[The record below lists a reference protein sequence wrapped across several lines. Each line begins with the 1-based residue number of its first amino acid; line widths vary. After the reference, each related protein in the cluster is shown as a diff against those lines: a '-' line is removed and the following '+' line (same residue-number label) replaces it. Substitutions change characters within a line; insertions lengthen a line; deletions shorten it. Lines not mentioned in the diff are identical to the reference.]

1 MIKKLLL
8 YTLYIILPVMALAQG
23 GVKGIVKDQ
32 DNKALPFATLYIREI
47 NSGTVCNQDG
57 YYEYRL
63 KPGTYH
69 LNFQYLGCKSESRT
83 ITVGNE
89 MQSLNIKLQ
98 NQSINLKE
106 VNIVASTEDP
116 AYSIMRKTIAKS
128 KYHQMQVKA
137 YSAMVYIKGFFKVDV
152 PKLVYKMAKS
162 EGVDTVEVNTSESLN
177 QLEYEYP
184 NTYRQK
190 VLSARSNESDSGR
203 MGVNQYINGSFYASP
218 LFSSSAFGLYRFKLE
233 GSFPDQGYEIY
244 KIKVF
249 PRSKGPDLFSG
260 YLYIIKDLW
269 AIHSLNLD
277 VYNMGFKTN
286 IAQIFAPVKEN
297 AWLPISHNFDIN
309 GRMLGVKIN
318 YKYFATVSD
327 YKVELNE
334 KLDKKKL
341 IVIDEKLE
349 KEYAAAL
356 KEEKRLKGLPQLADT
371 SKTEDTAVKF
381 SLKDLKKAM
390 KEMEKR
396 EKESKQKK
404 DEPEVMSDYSIS
416 FDTLAYRQK
425 ADYWDSIR
433 PVPLTDLEK
442 RPGFMKKNDS
452 IREARKSDTASSFA
466 FIGKTFGG
474 ILLGK
479 TIKIS
484 KNSDIHYPSPLAHFN
499 FNTVE
504 GYNLNLPFEYSY
516 KKQGSEKLKLTQTLR
531 YGFSSKNFYYNTQI
545 RYRLK
550 PNKYGQRARIDAAG
564 GHYISQ
570 YNADEPIFPIIN
582 TFATLL
588 WNNNFMKI
596 YQKDYTSI
604 QISYPLRSNIYLKA
618 GFEWANRSEL
628 SNTTTEIW
636 INNKT
641 KDYTPNAPANNELKN
656 TSFATHKASVINL
669 QLSYKPFVKYYK
681 NNGQL
686 RVNDN
691 QSPEIKLNYNAG
703 IKDLLQSQSDFH
715 RLEASLN
722 HHFNG
727 VRRDFDFNLF
737 AGSNQGNTPAYFTD
751 YKHFGGNQTFI
762 QISDPA
768 TAYYMLDYYHY
779 STAKNYWGA
788 QTQLSFRKFLLTQ
801 NMWLNMLG
809 IRENIIFNY
818 LKTETSAHYVEIGY
832 GLDNIF
838 KIMKI
843 QAITNFEN
851 GKYQSF
857 GIRIGISGAIRI
869 ERD

>member
-8 YTLYIILPVMALAQG
+8 IIYCVLPFIALAQG
-23 GVKGIVKDQ
+23 GVKGVIKDG
-32 DNKALPFATLYIREI
+32 DNKSLPYATLYIQEI
-47 NSGTVCNQDG
+47 HSGTVCNLDG

-69 LNFQYLGCKSESRT
+69 LNFQYLGCKSESR
-83 ITVGNE
+83 IVNIGNE
-89 MQSLNIKLQ
+89 MQTINIKLQ

-106 VNIVASTEDP
+106 VNIVASAEDP
-116 AYSIMRKTIAKS
+116 AYTIMRKAIAKS
-128 KYHQMQVKA
+128 KYHQMQVKS
-137 YSAMVYIKGFFKVDV
+137 YSALVYIKGFFKLDV

-162 EGVDTVEVNTSESLN
+162 EGIDSVEVNTSESLN
-177 QLEYEYP
+177 QLDYEYP

-190 VLSARSNESDSGR
+190 VLSARSNDSDSGR
-203 MGVNQYINGSFYASP
+203 MGVNQYINGSFYAST

-249 PRSKGPDLFSG
+249 PRSKGPDLFNG

-269 AIHSLNLD
+269 AIHSLNFD
-277 VYNMGFKTN
+277 VYNMGFKPN
-286 IAQIFAPVKEN
+286 IAQIFAPVREN
-297 AWLPISHNFDIN
+297 AWLPISHNYDIN
-309 GRMLGVKIN
+309 GRVLGVKVN

-327 YKVELNE
+327 YKVELND

-356 KEEKRLKGLPQLADT
+356 KEEKRLKGLPQIADT
-371 SKTEDTAVKF
+371 SKTEDTALRF

-396 EKESKQKK
+396 EKAAKQKK
-404 DEPEVMSDYSIS
+404 DEPEVMSDYSITI
-416 FDTLAYRQK
+416 DTLAYRQK
-425 ADYWDSIR
+425 NDYWDSIR

-442 RPGFMKKNDS
+442 RPGFNKKNDS
-452 IREARKSDTASSFA
+452 IREARKSDTASNFA
-466 FIGKTFGG
+466 FVGKTFGG

-479 TIKIS
+479 TIRIS

-516 KKQGSEKLKLTQTLR
+516 KKQGSEKLKLTQTIR
-531 YGFSSKNFYYNTQI
+531 YGFSSKDLYYNTHI

-550 PNKYGQRARIDAAG
+550 TNKYGQRANIQAEG

-570 YNADEPIFPIIN
+570 YNADDPIFPIIN
-582 TFATLL
+582 SFATLL

-596 YQKDYTSI
+596 YQKDYASI
-604 QISYPLRSNIYLKA
+604 QISYPLWSNIHLKA
-618 GFEWANRSEL
+618 GFEWANRKEL
-628 SNTTTEIW
+628 TNTTTEIW

-656 TSFATHKASVINL
+656 TSFAAHKASTFNL

-686 RVNDN
+686 RVNDE

-703 IKDLLQSQSDFH
+703 IKDLLQSQSDYH

-722 HHFNG
+722 HHLNG

-737 AGSNQGNTPAYFTD
+737 AGSNIGNKPAYFMD
-751 YKHFGGNQTFI
+751 YKHFNGNQTFI
-762 QISDPA
+762 QFTDPA
-768 TAYYMLDYYHY
+768 TAYYMLDYYRY
-779 STAKNYWGA
+779 STAKSYWGA

-801 NMWLNMLG
+801 NMWLNLLG
-809 IRENIIFNY
+809 VRENIIFNY
-818 LKTETSAHYVEIGY
+818 LKTETSAHYVELGY

-838 KIMKI
+838 KFMKI
-843 QAITNFEN
+843 QAITSFEN

-857 GIRIGISGAIRI
+857 GIRIGISGAFRI